1 MRILKKMAAV
11 CMTAGAIFAMGSAQA
26 KSLVVYYSATG
37 YTKNVAN
44 TIAHHLNG
52 DTFELVPLVAYSNA
66 DLDYNNPSSRVCK
79 EHDNPNRVVKLKE
92 NKIPGFAGY
101 DTVFVA
107 YPIWWGIAAWPVDDF
122 VRNNDF
128 NGKKVIPVATSYSSP
143 LGQSGTLLK
152 DMAKSGDWQEGIRFA
167 SGVDEKT
174 VTGWLDSL
182 NLK

>member
-1 MRILKKMAAV
+1 M
-11 CMTAGAIFAMGSAQA
+11 FATGSAQA
-26 KSLVVYYSATG
+26 KSLVVYYSESG

-44 TIAHHLNG
+44 TIAKHLNG
-52 DTFELVPLVAYSNA
+52 DTFELIPAEPYSGA
-66 DLDYNNPSSRVCK
+66 DLDYNNPSSRVSR
-79 EHDNPNRVVKLKE
+79 EHDNPNRVVKLRE
-92 NKIPGFAGY
+92 NRVSGFADY

-128 NGKKVIPVATSYSSP
+128 DGKKVIPVATSFSSP
-143 LGQSGTLLK
+143 LGQSGILLK
-152 DMAKSGDWQEGIRFA
+152 DMAQSGDWQEGIRFS

-174 VTGWLDSL
+174 VTEWLDSL